1 MDSPALNTQ
10 AMIEAVATR
19 AASTDALVLLEAA
32 ITYGALTGQAA
43 DAMVDHYVR
52 TARDAGLSWT
62 DIGERLGISKQAA
75 RQRYAPRLEVS
86 GGPGTEPAVIA
97 PRLAACLQA
106 AQQAADAETSAPGTQ
121 HLLLGLLQVGRAA
134 GVLDRLGVTHDKVLE
149 AASRLLRPHAA
160 VDAAREVA
168 SGGADDGSRTVGDG
182 EAYDTVMRARRFAA
196 GRGQNLARTEHLLF
210 ILATDPGCSA
220 RRILDDLGV
229 EAAHIKKELAD
240 CIPPPPRPGRR
251 GRKLAK
257 PGRAE
262 RACSFCGCTDPHR
275 AMVHGPG
282 VQICGECVTL
292 AGEIVTAQHDQADR
306 ELQPGRRLI
315 G

>member
-1 MDSPALNTQ
+1 
-10 AMIEAVATR
+10 MIEAVADR
-19 AASTDALVLLEAA
+19 AAGTDALVLLEAA
-32 ITYGALTGQAA
+32 VTYAALTGQAA

-62 DIGERLGISKQAA
+62 DIGQRLGISKQAA

-86 GGPGTEPAVIA
+86 GGPVTEPAAIA
-97 PRLAACLQA
+97 PRLATCLQA
-106 AQQAADAETSAPGTQ
+106 AQQAADAETSTPGTQ

-134 GVLDRLGVTHDKVLE
+134 GVLDRLGVTRDKVLQS
-149 AASRLLRPHAA
+149 AARLLRPHTAPDTAA
-160 VDAAREVA
+160 
-168 SGGADDGSRTVGDG
+168 GGADDGRRTVGDG

-196 GRGQNLARTEHLLF
+196 SRGQNLARTEHLLF

-251 GRKLAK
+251 GRKLGK
-257 PGRAE
+257 REPGT
-262 RACSFCGCTDPHR
+262 RACSFCGCPDPHR

-282 VQICGECVTL
+282 VQICGECVTI
-292 AGEIVTAQHDQADR
+292 AGEIVAAQHEQADR

>member
-10 AMIEAVATR
+10 AMIDAVAER
-19 AASTDALVLLEAA
+19 AASADPLALLEAA
-32 ITYGALTGQAA
+32 VTYAGLTATA
-43 DAMVDHYVR
+43 TDAMVDHYVQA
-52 TARDAGLSWT
+52 ARDAGLSWT
-62 DIGERLGISKQAA
+62 DIGDRLGISKQAA

-86 GGPGTEPAVIA
+86 GGPASEPAAIA
-97 PRLAACLQA
+97 PRLATCLQT
-106 AQQAADAETSAPGTQ
+106 AQQAADAESSTPGTQ
-121 HLLLGLLQVGRAA
+121 HLLLGLLQVGVAA
-134 GVLDRLGVTHDKVLE
+134 GVLDRLGVTRDKVLQ
-149 AASRLLRPHAA
+149 AAARLLRPH
-160 VDAAREVA
+160 ET
-168 SGGADDGSRTVGDG
+168 GDGTRAVGDG

-220 RRILDDLGV
+220 RRILDDLGI

-240 CIPPPPRPGRR
+240 HIPPPPRPGRR

-292 AGEIVTAQHDQADR
+292 AGEIVAAQHEQADR
-306 ELQPGRRLI
+306 ALQPGRRLI